1 MRDKIKEKI
10 IEQVR
15 RDHNI
20 TIRKDDPL
28 FAIVTA
34 NQIAMEEY
42 LTRLNKITEEQQLEI
57 QITTENYLNKAKEI
71 LEERLSY
78 ILKELHNKLKTN
90 TQQEQI
96 TPKKSYLKNPILI
109 LIVGM
114 IIGYTLALLLL

>member
-78 ILKELHNKLKTN
+78 ILKEL
-90 TQQEQI
+90 
-96 TPKKSYLKNPILI
+96 PKKPYSNTHRRYDNRVYPRPTPPIRSK
-109 LIVGM
+109 
-114 IIGYTLALLLL
+114 A